1 MRRALVLTSLLLFGV
16 AVDARA
22 QSEAAIGLGLAVTS
36 YDPTGSLG
44 QSATSIGPL
53 IRIKMGT
60 GFGPSLG
67 FDWHAVGVE
76 AMVDGKPVYV
86 GRLRVKPIM
95 AGLAYNWNR
104 RKWWVSASVVAGY
117 AVAGLSAND
126 GARPAFR
133 AALGSNVVEFDI
145 VNSFVWRPQLGV
157 WYDASPR
164 VGLTASIAYIGD
176 WPTLKVTGDN
186 GRTSKTT
193 LESRCSVLTF
203 GLVYGVF

>member
-1 MRRALVLTSLLLFGV
+1 MRRALVLIPLLLCCF

-22 QSEAAIGLGLAVTS
+22 QSEAAIGLGLAISS
-36 YDPTGSLG
+36 YDPTPSLG

-60 GFGPSLG
+60 GIGPSLG
-67 FDWHAVGVE
+67 FDWHAVGVA

-86 GRLRVKPIM
+86 GRVRVKPIM
-95 AGLAYNWNR
+95 AGVAYNWNR
-104 RKWWVSASVVAGY
+104 RKWWVSASVVGGY
-117 AVAGLSAND
+117 AIAGLDVND
-126 GARPAFR
+126 QSRPAFR
-133 AALGSNVVEFDI
+133 AALGASFLEFD
-145 VNSFVWRPQLGV
+145 VDNSLVWRPQLGV

-186 GRTSKTT
+186 GRSYKTT
-193 LESRCSVLTF
+193 LETRCSVLTF
-203 GLVYGVF
+203 GLVYGIF